1 MARSEQLDILERGN
15 IYFLVR
21 PRVEEH
27 DPEGRGDVQHLYV
40 VLSPDG
46 RKSYRLLIIGRAELP
61 DPDASG
67 RQKHWGFVDAVY
79 RDPKKLSEAL
89 REETYSTKTR
99 GERHRPAARPV
110 GEGVYEI
117 ASHGDHTHLS
127 YALELPE
134 APGEVQRDLGIEA
147 EASYVLSVKN
157 PDQPSSPRT
166 GLEGREAH
174 LPQHLKEV
182 FEGRKFA
189 DANPPELLDHDGI
202 EVLLIAATSE
212 LRRDLGS
219 DLPERA
225 QEEDRS
231 SADIF
236 RDLRLRASQHP
247 VGPLFDGRWA

>member
-1 MARSEQLDILERGN
+1 MARSEQLDVLERGN

-27 DPEGRGDVQHLYV
+27 DPEGPDDVQNLYV
-40 VLSPDG
+40 VLSPEG
-46 RKSYRLLIIGRAELP
+46 RKIYRSLIIGRAQLP

-79 RDPKKLSEAL
+79 RDPKELSRAL

-117 ASHGDHTHLS
+117 ASHKGHTHLS

-134 APGEVQRDLGIEA
+134 QPGEVQGDLGIEA
-147 EASYVLSVKN
+147 EASYVVSVKN
-157 PDQPSSPRT
+157 PDQPSPPRM
-166 GLEGREAH
+166 GLKREVH
-174 LPQHLKEV
+174 LPQHLKEA
-182 FEGRKFA
+182 FGGRKFA
-189 DANPPELLDHDGI
+189 DADPPELLDHEGV
-202 EVLLIAATSE
+202 EVLLVAATSD
-212 LRRDLGS
+212 LRRELGS
-219 DLPERA
+219 DLPGRT
-225 QEEDRS
+225 QEENRS

-236 RDLRLRASQHP
+236 RDLRLRASKHP
-247 VGPLFDGRWA
+247 VEPLFEGRWA